1 MIFEMPAEPFD
12 LFLIVAMGT
21 AIVLTSMVAGYR
33 AAYVFGIDRGIGATL
48 GAVVGVF
55 GMLRWLTSS

>member
-33 AAYVFGIDRGIGATL
+33 VAYVFGIDRGIGAAF
-48 GAVVGVF
+48 GAAFGVL
-55 GMLRWLTSS
+55 GMLRWLTS